1 MTFRVVNFET
11 LSKHYMKYQEG
22 ITKIAD
28 TKRQFVEKLSPF
40 RKELEEIITKMNSGE
55 KLELE
60 TEARF
65 HELQGYAMEIDEDYK
80 STMRTMNDELS
91 KDIFTDLSEI
101 ITEWSE
107 KNDID
112 IVVSSTE
119 VVYMKPKNDST
130 NEILEIL
137 KQKGVFI

>member
-1 MTFRVVNFET
+1 
-11 LSKHYMKYQEG
+11 
-22 ITKIAD
+22 
-28 TKRQFVEKLSPF
+28 
-40 RKELEEIITKMNSGE
+40 
-55 KLELE
+55 
-60 TEARF
+60 
-65 HELQGYAMEIDEDYK
+65 
-80 STMRTMNDELS
+80 MNDELS

>member
-1 MTFRVVNFET
+1 MKFKVVNFET

-22 ITKIAD
+22 INKIAD
-28 TKRQFVEKLSPF
+28 TKKAFVEKLSPF
-40 RKELEEIITKMNSGE
+40 RKELEEIIGKMNAGE

-60 TEARF
+60 TESRF
-65 HELQGYAMEIDEDYK
+65 HELQGYAMEVDEDYK

-91 KDIFTDLSEI
+91 KDIYIDLSEI
-101 ITEWSE
+101 ITEWSDA
-107 KNDID
+107 NDID

-119 VVYMKPKNDST
+119 VVYMKPENDST

>member
-65 HELQGYAMEIDEDYK
+65 HELQGYEMEIDED
-80 STMRTMNDELS
+80 
-91 KDIFTDLSEI
+91 
-101 ITEWSE
+101 
-107 KNDID
+107 
-112 IVVSSTE
+112 
-119 VVYMKPKNDST
+119 
-130 NEILEIL
+130 
-137 KQKGVFI
+137 